1 METPLAH
8 LFLPLLFGAGIVA
21 LTVWMTLK
29 GPPPPPWPQ
38 SE

>member
-1 METPLAH
+1 METHLAG
-8 LFLPLLFGAGIVA
+8 FVLPLLFGAGVVV

>member
-8 LFLPLLFGAGIVA
+8 LLPPLLFGAGVVV

>member
-1 METPLAH
+1 MDIPLAR
-8 LFLPLLFGAGIVA
+8 LFLPLLFGAGVVA
-21 LTVWMTLK
+21 LTLWMTLK